1 MAKKKKSTSK
11 PKKEREE
18 IVEIGSLQDEWQYAD
33 QALSDVRDI
42 WEEHEK
48 IFFNREKGQLSEEAA
63 KSNVNDGHLSTAIIQ
78 RTQRILAQEPT
89 GRTQALD
96 STDQGKAHL
105 MDAILRKYIIPNAN
119 AQYDHLT
126 KLKLWVIYSQIYGSM
141 PLLVDYV
148 VKDDYVGPDCWIIP
162 IRQYYPQPGVKQPQ
176 DMDYCFVDS
185 FVTVEWLKGRN
196 RDYWQ
201 NIDDLLEKIDEE
213 DGKKRSEYEYQS
225 YAEKEWGSS
234 DHGGTGRFAQVL
246 IRTKYERDRWVTYAP
261 DYQDVGP
268 LRDIDNPHQNGRLPI
283 VVKET
288 IPLLDRSV
296 GLGDIER
303 GKPVQKAINSL
314 TNLYMDAIKYS
325 IFPPMI
331 INRQGVVPSSIQWK
345 PMAKWF
351 ETIPNSIRQLQLSP
365 AGINSF
371 NNAAGHLIANLNNML
386 GTSDLSVQKD
396 VDPSMGKTPQAVKYQ
411 VAKES
416 AADMWERQSLEAALE
431 DLYDRY
437 IDLMAIRQE
446 KPIELSLFEGEIE
459 EIASLY
465 PDVVEMFEDGTG
477 GKLTIKPE
485 AIEGRYRF
493 FIDSGSTIAKDEAMQ
508 NQALTG
514 ILQVVMGNPA
524 VIQAIRE
531 KGKDLDMGELLKHWL
546 LTSGVVGADK
556 MITDYQLPVNQ
567 PAPNQAPG
575 GPQIPPGGPE
585 GAQMGSTPGGG
596 VGQQFQDPQIRQV
609 AEQLFGNG

>member
-1 MAKKKKSTSK
+1 
-11 PKKEREE
+11 
-18 IVEIGSLQDEWQYAD
+18 
-33 QALSDVRDI
+33 
-42 WEEHEK
+42 
-48 IFFNREKGQLSEEAA
+48 
-63 KSNVNDGHLSTAIIQ
+63 
-78 RTQRILAQEPT
+78 
-89 GRTQALD
+89 
-96 STDQGKAHL
+96 
-105 MDAILRKYIIPNAN
+105 
-119 AQYDHLT
+119 
-126 KLKLWVIYSQIYGSM
+126 
-141 PLLVDYV
+141 
-148 VKDDYVGPDCWIIP
+148 
-162 IRQYYPQPGVKQPQ
+162 
-176 DMDYCFVDS
+176 
-185 FVTVEWLKGRN
+185 
-196 RDYWQ
+196 
-201 NIDDLLEKIDEE
+201 
-213 DGKKRSEYEYQS
+213 
-225 YAEKEWGSS
+225 
-234 DHGGTGRFAQVL
+234 
-246 IRTKYERDRWVTYAP
+246 
-261 DYQDVGP
+261 
-268 LRDIDNPHQNGRLPI
+268 
-283 VVKET
+283 
-288 IPLLDRSV
+288 
-296 GLGDIER
+296 LGDIER

-416 AADMWERQSLEAALE
+416 AADTWERQSLEAALE

-446 KPIELSLFEGEIE
+446 KPIELSLFEGEIG

-465 PDVVEMFEDGTG
+465 PDVVEMFEGGTG

-556 MITDYQLPVNQ
+556 MITDYQPPVNQ

-575 GPQIPPGGPE
+575 GPQMPPGGPE